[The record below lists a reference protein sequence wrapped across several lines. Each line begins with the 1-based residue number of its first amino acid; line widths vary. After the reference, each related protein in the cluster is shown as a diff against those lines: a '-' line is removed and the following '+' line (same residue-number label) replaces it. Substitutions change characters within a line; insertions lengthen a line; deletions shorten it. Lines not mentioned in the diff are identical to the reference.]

1 VARHESLR
9 TVFRSV
15 EGVPL
20 QVVTPVRAVPFEV
33 VDLYSQSADEEEM
46 QQRLKERSR
55 RPFDL
60 SRDLMLRAT
69 LLQVG
74 EDEYWLLLV
83 IHHIASDGWSMGVL
97 LRELGILYEAFRK
110 GQPSP
115 LPELAI
121 QYSDF
126 ARWQRE
132 WLQGEVLEK
141 QLSYWRKRLAGAPAV
156 LQLWTD
162 HPRPGQPRREGARET
177 VVLEEGLTASLA
189 ALAREEGAT
198 LFMILLAGFQA
209 LLHRYTGQT
218 DLAVGSPI
226 ANRNQAET
234 QGLIGFFV
242 NTLVLRADLSG
253 DPSFREVLG
262 RVRERALEAYEHQDL
277 PFQKLLEALEPERS
291 FSHSPLFQAMF
302 VLKEAQGGLGL
313 PGVSARAE
321 EIGSG
326 TAKFDLM
333 LSLQEAGRQIRGW
346 IEYATELFEA
356 ETIRRMV
363 GHYETLLTSAVRVPD
378 QRISTLPLLSEAER
392 RRILAD
398 WGAAKAE
405 HPADTVIHELF
416 EAQAAL
422 RPGSVAVVCG
432 EQQLTYHE
440 LNARASQL
448 ARHLRNLG
456 VGPEALVGLCAEPS
470 LEMIVGLVGILK
482 AGGAYVP
489 LDPSYPRERLAL
501 MLEDTQSAVIL
512 TQQALVNSLPP
523 HKAHVL
529 CMDSDWEAI
538 KQEGTTDIES
548 GVAPSNLAYVIYT
561 SGSTG
566 RPKGVLITHHNVFR
580 LFKATHAQFGF
591 DENDVWTL
599 FHSYSFD
606 FSVWEIWGAL
616 FYGGRL
622 VVVPGWMRRSP
633 EAFHA
638 LLCRE
643 QATVLGQTPS
653 AFRQLNNADASAE
666 SARSLALRLI
676 IFGGE
681 AIDLQDIKSWFA
693 RHGDQTP
700 RLVNMYGITE
710 TTVHSTYRF
719 LTEEDVAATS
729 GTPIGVPLPDTEVYV
744 LGGHRQPV
752 PVGVPGELYVGGPSL
767 ARGYLNRPDLTAERF
782 IPNPFSNRLEAR
794 LYKSGDLVRYW
805 PDGDIEYLG
814 RIDQQVKIRGYRIEV
829 GEIEAV
835 LREHPAVTATVV
847 VLREDAPGDKRLVAY
862 IVPKQGESLTVVQ
875 LRGILGRRLPE
886 YMLPSRFEFLRSLA
900 VTPSGKVDRRALP
913 TPGESRPEVGNPF
926 EAPRT
931 DLEERLAKIWREVL
945 CLDQVGIDDNFFH
958 LGGNSLLATRVV
970 SAARKEFGGEVS
982 LRRFFEMPTLAGLA
996 VGVVESLAEEV
1007 GQAESQHFLDEL
1019 EAPAPR
1025 S

>member
-1 VARHESLR
+1 
-9 TVFRSV
+9 
-15 EGVPL
+15 
-20 QVVTPVRAVPFEV
+20 
-33 VDLYSQSADEEEM
+33 
-46 QQRLKERSR
+46 
-55 RPFDL
+55 
-60 SRDLMLRAT
+60 
-69 LLQVG
+69 
-74 EDEYWLLLV
+74 
-83 IHHIASDGWSMGVL
+83 
-97 LRELGILYEAFRK
+97 
-110 GQPSP
+110 
-115 LPELAI
+115 
-121 QYSDF
+121 
-126 ARWQRE
+126 
-132 WLQGEVLEK
+132 
-141 QLSYWRKRLAGAPAV
+141 
-156 LQLWTD
+156 
-162 HPRPGQPRREGARET
+162 
-177 VVLEEGLTASLA
+177 
-189 ALAREEGAT
+189 
-198 LFMILLAGFQA
+198 
-209 LLHRYTGQT
+209 
-218 DLAVGSPI
+218 
-226 ANRNQAET
+226 
-234 QGLIGFFV
+234 
-242 NTLVLRADLSG
+242 VLR
-253 DPSFREVLG
+253 

-277 PFQKLLEALEPERS
+277 PFQKLVAALEPERS
-291 FSHSPLFQAMF
+291 LSHSPVFQAMF

-363 GHYETLLTSAVRVPD
+363 GHYETLLTSAVRDPD
-378 QRISTLPLLSEAER
+378 QRISILPLLSEAER
-392 RRILAD
+392 RRILVD

-405 HPADTVIHELF
+405 YSADTLIHESF

-422 RPGSVAVVCG
+422 RPESVAVVCG
-432 EQQLTYHE
+432 ERRLTYHE
-440 LNARASQL
+440 LNVRANQL
-448 ARHLRNLG
+448 ARYLRNLG
-456 VGPEALVGLCAEPS
+456 VGSEALVGLCAEPS
-470 LEMIVGLVGILK
+470 LEMIVGLVGVLK

-501 MLEDTQSAVIL
+501 MLEDTQSALIL
-512 TQQALVNSLPP
+512 TQRALVDNLPP
-523 HKAHVL
+523 HKARVICL
-529 CMDSDWEAI
+529 DSDWEAI

-580 LFKATHAQFGF
+580 LFKATHARFGF

-643 QATVLGQTPS
+643 QVTVLGQTPS

-794 LYKSGDLVRYW
+794 LYKSGDLVRYQ

-945 CLDQVGIDDNFFH
+945 CLDQVGIHDNFFH

-970 SAARKEFGGEVS
+970 SAARKEFGSAVS
-982 LRRFFEMPTLAGLA
+982 LRRFFEMSTLAGLA

-1019 EAPAPR
+1019 EAPAPG